1 MQRDEAEHQI
11 CPIFITNTTLC
22 SIPEVGGC
30 ESQLNN
36 RAPPEFDLLLTVSE
50 LNRTVTVIRGHAI
63 RTVSVYSNINSQM
76 KH

>member
-11 CPIFITNTTLC
+11 CPIFTTSMTLC

-36 RAPPEFDLLLTVSE
+36 PASPEFDLLLTVSE
-50 LNRTVTVIRGHAI
+50 LKRTVTVIRGHAI